1 MTLIKLHQRYVRGRT
16 DLRRLLK
23 ALRERGAGRVSTLS
37 RAPAFGSAGRA
48 HGSRQVKG
56 MRPALVAL
64 AACCVVA
71 RAELPSARLAE
82 RNTTA
87 HHVLQCSDGLVLPA
101 WRPLEDVPTL
111 DITIRGLAYFFA
123 LLYLF
128 IGVSIVSDRFMAAIE
143 VITSREK
150 EVRVRRN
157 GSDQIIVVRVWNET
171 VANLTLMAL
180 GSSAPEILLS
190 VIEIAGKNF
199 EAGDLGPGTIVGS
212 AAYNLFVIIAIC
224 VAVIPDGEVR
234 KIKHL
239 RVFIVTATWSVF
251 AYVWLYLILA
261 VISPREVEVWE
272 GAITFLFFPAT
283 VITAY
288 IADRRLLVYKY
299 LKKGY
304 RVNERGVIVE
314 VEGDGSVEMAL
325 KPGDDFAS
333 DDEEGREL
341 EKSRKE
347 YVAVLRDL
355 RRQHPDEDL
364 ETVERMALETLMAR
378 GPKSRAFYR
387 VAATRKM
394 TGGGDFSRKI
404 SERAQS
410 DLSEVK
416 AELQQ
421 RETGS
426 VMEPKG
432 PHVKFDPEHYT
443 VMENCGSF
451 EVRVIRAGDL
461 NGEVTVQYATEN
473 GTAEAG
479 SDYVPIQGSL
489 VFAQGETEK
498 TFRVEVIDDEVF
510 EEDEHFYV
518 RLSSPK
524 GAVIASPSTATVVIL
539 DDDHSGVFSFPQRD
553 FELTESV
560 GTYELRVVRTAGAR
574 GKVRV
579 PFWTEDGTA
588 KSGAQY
594 EAAQGFIVFENN
606 EAEKFIP
613 LHIIE
618 EDSYE
623 KDVLFYVN
631 LGEPELLGD
640 DENPVSTG
648 NDSNHLATLPEDEAV
663 VAMMGLPRSGEI
675 TRAQLRIK
683 ESKEFKN
690 TVDKLVQ
697 RANAS
702 IIIGT
707 SSWKEQF
714 TEALTASADS
724 DDPEASPSWSDYVL
738 HVVTLFWKILFALI
752 PPTDIGGGY
761 LCFVVS
767 IICIGLVTAVIG
779 DVASHFGCTLG
790 IKDSVTAI
798 VFVALGTS
806 IPDTFASK
814 VAAIQDKYA
823 DASVGNVT
831 GSNAVNVFLGI
842 GVAWTVAAVVHWSK
856 DEKFIVEPGNLAFSV
871 TMFCSEAALA
881 VLVLVLRR
889 RKSVGGELGGPRTIK
904 LLTSMFF
911 FSLWIFYLTVSTLE
925 AYGVIKGF

>member
-1 MTLIKLHQRYVRGRT
+1 
-16 DLRRLLK
+16 
-23 ALRERGAGRVSTLS
+23 
-37 RAPAFGSAGRA
+37 
-48 HGSRQVKG
+48 
-56 MRPALVAL
+56 MRPALAAL

-71 RAELPSARLAE
+71 RAELPSARLAPP
-82 RNTTA
+82 NTTTQ
-87 HHVLQCSDGLVLPA
+87 HVLQCSEGLVLPL
-101 WRPLEDVPTL
+101 WLPLEDVPT
-111 DITIRGLAYFFA
+111 IQIAIRGVVYF
-123 LLYLF
+123 LTLMYLF

-239 RVFIVTATWSVF
+239 RVFLVTATWSIF

-261 VISPREVEVWE
+261 VISPSEVEVWE
-272 GAITFLFFPAT
+272 GAVTFLFFPAT
-283 VITAY
+283 VMTAY
-288 IADRRLLVYKY
+288 IADRRLLIYKY

-314 VEGDGSVEMAL
+314 AEGGDGSVEMAL
-325 KPGDDFAS
+325 KPNADEFAS

-347 YVAVLRDL
+347 YISVLREL

-364 ETVERMALETLMAR
+364 ETVERMALETLMSR

-416 AELQQ
+416 AELQR
-421 RETGS
+421 RESGS
-426 VMEPKG
+426 ITVEPKG
-432 PHVKFDPEHYT
+432 PNVRFDPDHYT

-451 EVRVIRAGDL
+451 EVRVVRRGDL
-461 NGEVTVQYATEN
+461 SGEVTVQYTTED

-479 SDYVPIQGSL
+479 SDYVAAQGSL
-489 VFAQGETEK
+489 VFGRGETEK
-498 TFRVEVIDDEVF
+498 KFSVQVIDDDVF
-510 EEDEHFYV
+510 EEDEHFYL

-524 GAVIASPSTATVVIL
+524 GACLASPSTATVVIL

-560 GTYELRVVRTAGAR
+560 GTYDLRVVRTAGAR
-574 GKVRV
+574 GKVRI
-579 PFWTEDGTA
+579 PYWTEDGTA
-588 KSGAQY
+588 KSGAQF
-594 EAAQGFIVFENN
+594 EEVQDSIVFENN
-606 EAEKFIP
+606 ETEKFIP

-631 LGEPELLGD
+631 LGNPVLLGV
-640 DENPVSTG
+640 E
-648 NDSNHLATLPEDEAV
+648 HLTTLPEEEAV
-663 VAMMGLPRSGEI
+663 VALMGYPRAGEI
-675 TRAQLRIK
+675 TRAQLRVK

-714 TEALTASADS
+714 TEALTASS
-724 DDPEASPSWSDYVL
+724 DNPDEPPSCFDYVL
-738 HVVTLFWKILFALI
+738 HIFTLFWKIIFAFV

-761 LCFVVS
+761 VCFVVS

-798 VFVALGTS
+798 IFVALGTS

-814 VAAIQDKYA
+814 VAAIQDKHA

-842 GVAWTVAAVVHWSK
+842 GVAWTVAAIVHWSK
-856 DEKFIVEPGNLAFSV
+856 NEKFHVEPGNLAFSV

-889 RKSVGGELGGPRTIK
+889 RKSIGGELGGPRGIK
-904 LLTSMFF
+904 IVTSMFF
-911 FSLWIFYLTVSTLE
+911 FSLWLTYLTMSTLE
-925 AYGVIKGF
+925 AYGYIKGF

>member
-1 MTLIKLHQRYVRGRT
+1 
-16 DLRRLLK
+16 
-23 ALRERGAGRVSTLS
+23 
-37 RAPAFGSAGRA
+37 
-48 HGSRQVKG
+48 
-56 MRPALVAL
+56 MRPALAAL

-71 RAELPSARLAE
+71 RAELPSARLAS
-82 RNTTA
+82 RNTTTQ
-87 HHVLQCSDGLVLPA
+87 HVLQCSEGLVLPL
-101 WRPLEDVPTL
+101 WLPLEDVPTL
-111 DITIRGLAYFFA
+111 QIALRGFVYFFT
-123 LLYLF
+123 LMYLF

-157 GSDQIIVVRVWNET
+157 GSEQIIVVRVWNET

-224 VAVIPDGEVR
+224 VMVIPDGEVR

-239 RVFIVTATWSVF
+239 RVFLVTATWSIF

-261 VISPREVEVWE
+261 VISPSEVEVWE
-272 GAITFLFFPAT
+272 GAVTFLFFPAT
-283 VITAY
+283 VMTAY

-314 VEGDGSVEMAL
+314 GEGDGSVEMAL
-325 KPGDDFAS
+325 KPNSDEFAS

-341 EKSRKE
+341 DKSRKE
-347 YVAVLRDL
+347 YISVLREL
-355 RRQHPDEDL
+355 RRQHPEEDL

-416 AELQQ
+416 AELQR
-421 RETGS
+421 RESTS
-426 VMEPKG
+426 VAVEPKG
-432 PHVKFDPEHYT
+432 PNLRFDPDHYT

-451 EVRVIRAGDL
+451 EVRVIRRGDL
-461 NGEVTVQYATEN
+461 SGEVTVQYNTED

-479 SDYVPIQGSL
+479 SDYVAAQGSL
-489 VFAQGETEK
+489 VFGHGETEK
-498 TFRVEVIDDEVF
+498 KFTVQVIDDDVF

-518 RLSSPK
+518 RLTAPK
-524 GAVIASPSTATVVIL
+524 GACLASPSTATVVIL

-574 GKVRV
+574 GKVRI
-579 PFWTEDGTA
+579 PYWTEDGTA
-588 KSGAQY
+588 KSGAQF
-594 EAAQGFIVFENN
+594 EAVQDSIVFEDN
-606 EAEKFIP
+606 ETEKFIS

-631 LGEPELLGD
+631 LGNPVLLGD
-640 DENPVSTG
+640 DNRPVLTD
-648 NDSNHLATLPEDEAV
+648 NEVEHLTTLPEEEAV
-663 VAMMGLPRSGEI
+663 VALMGYPRAGEI
-675 TRAQLRIK
+675 TRAQLRVK

-714 TEALTASADS
+714 SEALTASS
-724 DDPEASPSWSDYVL
+724 DNPDEQPSCGDYIL
-738 HVVTLFWKILFALI
+738 HIFTLFWKIIFAFV

-761 LCFVVS
+761 VCFVVS

-798 VFVALGTS
+798 IFVALGTS

-814 VAAIQDKYA
+814 VAAIQDKHA

-856 DEKFIVEPGNLAFSV
+856 NEKFVVDPGNLAFSV

-889 RKSVGGELGGPRTIK
+889 RKSIGGELGGPRGIK
-904 LLTSMFF
+904 IVTSMFF
-911 FSLWIFYLTVSTLE
+911 FSLWLIYLTMSTLE
-925 AYGVIKGF
+925 AYGFIEGF